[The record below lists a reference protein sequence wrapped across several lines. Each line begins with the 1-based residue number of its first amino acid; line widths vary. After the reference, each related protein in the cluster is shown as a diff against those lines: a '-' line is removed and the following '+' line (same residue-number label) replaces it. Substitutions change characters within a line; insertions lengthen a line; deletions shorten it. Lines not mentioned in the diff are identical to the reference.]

1 LTGSASTAPDGAPFG
16 SLTAA
21 PRSAAQVLCVDFGR
35 KRGKNKCLT
44 RCHDN
49 RNTRPTLRSA
59 PDGEYRKVPG
69 NFDLGINETIGMSMV
84 ESIKGG
90 RPLSSAFEAQLPIIE

>member
-1 LTGSASTAPDGAPFG
+1 MPHPMSRQS
-16 SLTAA
+16 
-21 PRSAAQVLCVDFGR
+21 
-35 KRGKNKCLT
+35 
-44 RCHDN
+44 
-49 RNTRPTLRSA
+49 NTRATLRSA